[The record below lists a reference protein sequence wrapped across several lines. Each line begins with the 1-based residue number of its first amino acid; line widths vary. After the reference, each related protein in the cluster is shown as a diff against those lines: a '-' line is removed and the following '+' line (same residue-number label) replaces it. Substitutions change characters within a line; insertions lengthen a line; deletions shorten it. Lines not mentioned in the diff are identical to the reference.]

1 MTHLSIFS
9 LVDSSQ
15 KSDVTPTFGDLG
27 QNEKLSEIKPPL
39 EKQCNFHPKT
49 RTLVLIQIPN
59 IPTFTQCA
67 ELCGQS
73 LLSLLLEI

>member
-15 KSDVTPTFGDLG
+15 KSDVTPTFGDLS

-39 EKQCNFHPKT
+39 EINTP
-49 RTLVLIQIPN
+49 
-59 IPTFTQCA
+59 
-67 ELCGQS
+67 
-73 LLSLLLEI
+73 